1 MKKTAAVSTPAGSV
15 RPDSAVRR
23 LVVLALLSALGFISM
38 LIVKVPVISF
48 LKYEPKDIFIT
59 FAGFLYG
66 PLAALGC
73 SAVTALLEMPFSS
86 TGPIGMI
93 MNFVSSAAFACTAAL
108 VYRKRRDMIGA
119 AIGLLCGIA
128 VMSVSM
134 LLWNYL
140 ISPLYMGVT
149 REQIVPMLTSVFLP
163 FNLLKAGIN
172 AGISILLYRPFL
184 RALHLCGFS
193 VDSHFADSYKKTSVA
208 LIAVIGGA
216 VLAICVA
223 AVILLNHA

>member
-1 MKKTAAVSTPAGSV
+1 MKKTAAVSAPAQTA
-15 RPDSAVRR
+15 SATRK
-23 LVVLALLSALGFISM
+23 LVILALLSAIGFISM
-38 LIVKVPVISF
+38 MIIKIPVVGF

-73 SAVTALLEMPFSS
+73 TIVTALLELPFSS
-86 TGPIGMI
+86 TGLIGMI
-93 MNFVSSAAFACTAAL
+93 MNIVSSAAFACTASL
-108 VYRKRRDMIGA
+108 IYKKRRDIYSA
-119 AIGLLCGIA
+119 AIGLLSGVA

-149 REQIVPMLTSVFLP
+149 REQIVPMLSSVFLP

-172 AGISILLYRPFL
+172 AGFTILLYRPFL
-184 RALHLCGFS
+184 RVLHLCGYPVS
-193 VDSHFADSYKKTSVA
+193 EHLEDKKAPVFVVA
-208 LIAVIGGA
+208 GVSALMLAVCIG
-216 VLAICVA
+216 V
-223 AVILLNHA
+223 VIFLNRS

>member
-1 MKKTAAVSTPAGSV
+1 MKKTAAINAPAGSV
-15 RPDSAVRR
+15 RSDSAVRR
-23 LVVLALLSALGFISM
+23 LVVLALLSALGFVSM
-38 LIVKVPVISF
+38 LIFKVPVISF

-66 PLAALGC
+66 PAAALAC
-73 SAVTALLEMPFSS
+73 AAVTALLELPFSS
-86 TGPIGMI
+86 TGVIGMI
-93 MNFVSSAAFACTAAL
+93 MNLISSAAFACTASL
-108 VYRKRRDMIGA
+108 IYKKRRDMFGA
-119 AIGLLCGIA
+119 AIGLLCGLA
-128 VMSVSM
+128 V
-134 LLWNYL
+134 
-140 ISPLYMGVT
+140 VT

-193 VDSHFADSYKKTSVA
+193 VDAHFEDSGKQSSIA

-216 VLAICVA
+216 VLAICIA
-223 AVILLNHA
+223 AVIMLNRQ

>member
-1 MKKTAAVSTPAGSV
+1 MKKTAAVSAPAQTT
-15 RPDSAVRR
+15 SATRK
-23 LVVLALLSALGFISM
+23 LVILALLSAIGFISM
-38 LIVKVPVISF
+38 MIIKIPVVGF

-73 SAVTALLEMPFSS
+73 TVVTSLLELPFSS
-86 TGPIGMI
+86 TGLIGMI
-93 MNFVSSAAFACTAAL
+93 MNIVSSAAFACTASFI
-108 VYRKRRDMIGA
+108 YKKRRDIYGA
-119 AIGLLCGIA
+119 AIGLVCSVA
-128 VMSVSM
+128 AMSVSM

-193 VDSHFADSYKKTSVA
+193 VDSHFEDSGKKSSIA

-216 VLAICVA
+216 VLAICIA
-223 AVILLNHA
+223 AVIMLNRQ

>member
-1 MKKTAAVSTPAGSV
+1 MKNTTSMNEPSSVVRSDST
-15 RPDSAVRR
+15 VRR
-23 LVVLALLSALGFISM
+23 LVVLALLSALGFVSM
-38 LIVKVPVISF
+38 LIFKVPVISF

-66 PLAALGC
+66 PAAALGC
-73 SAVTALLEMPFSS
+73 TAVTALLELPFSS
-86 TGPIGMI
+86 TGVIGMI
-93 MNFVSSAAFACTAAL
+93 MNLISSAAFACTASL
-108 VYRKRRDMIGA
+108 IYKKRRDMFSA
-119 AIGLLCGIA
+119 AIGLLCGLA
-128 VMSVSM
+128 VMSISM

-149 REQIVPMLTSVFLP
+149 REQIVPMLTSIFLP

-193 VDSHFADSYKKTSVA
+193 VDVHFEDSRKKSSIA

-216 VLAICVA
+216 VLAICIA
-223 AVILLNHA
+223 AVIMLNHQ